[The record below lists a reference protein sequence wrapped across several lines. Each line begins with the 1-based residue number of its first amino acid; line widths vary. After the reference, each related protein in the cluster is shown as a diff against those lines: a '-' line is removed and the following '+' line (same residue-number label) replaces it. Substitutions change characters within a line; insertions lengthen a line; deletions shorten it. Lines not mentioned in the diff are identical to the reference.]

1 MNKKPKPV
9 FAMLTPQMSS
19 EEQVQN
25 LIAALKKSG
34 FTIRPSEKRDGDG
47 TLDMTKKPQ
56 IPMSPN
62 ELPQQSIHE
71 VVSLPKRPEP
81 FDCHVGYGG
90 VPEDII
96 PKQAA
101 RTSIYLCQVEWAWSP
116 MHNRL
121 DAYYLHRGRSHWLL
135 WTRYWDD
142 NWGKWEWIVAA
153 CVPKKDV
160 SERQAAVHLLME
172 FWKEEAEENDVDQ
185 FHWINADAYLSVAEL
200 AAIAREVWGD
210 QSQ

>member
-1 MNKKPKPV
+1 MICPWAPPFWVARVGSWLFDQEPKPV
-9 FAMLTPQMSS
+9 FAMLTPQMSR

-25 LIAALKKSG
+25 LIAALEKSG
-34 FTIRPSEKRDGDG
+34 FTIKPSKQNGEADRMASD
-47 TLDMTKKPQ
+47 PI
-56 IPMSPN
+56 IPMSPD
-62 ELPQQSIHE
+62 ELPQQRIHE
-71 VVSLPKRPEP
+71 VVSLPERPKP

-160 SERQAAVHLLME
+160 TGRSSQWEMTTNSFIHGGRQRHST
-172 FWKEEAEENDVDQ
+172 F
-185 FHWINADAYLSVAEL
+185 
-200 AAIAREVWGD
+200 
-210 QSQ
+210 

>member
-1 MNKKPKPV
+1 MSKKPKPV
-9 FAMLTPQMSS
+9 FAKLTPQMSRD
-19 EEQVQN
+19 QMKQN
-25 LIAALKKSG
+25 LIAALEKSG
-34 FTIRPSEKRDGDG
+34 ITIKPSKQNGDAG
-47 TLDMTKKPQ
+47 RMASDPI
-56 IPMSPN
+56 IPMSPD
-62 ELPQQSIHE
+62 ELPQQRIHE
-71 VVSLPKRPEP
+71 VVRFPIRPEP

-96 PKQAA
+96 PNKAA
-101 RTSIYLCQVEWAWSP
+101 RSSIYLCQVEWAWSP

-121 DAYYLHRGRSHWLL
+121 DAYYLHRGRRHWLL

-210 QSQ
+210 QS